1 MADLLVKDLTVEY
14 TTGDYV
20 VRPIDRLEISAPN
33 GHLVLLLGPS
43 GCGKTTL
50 LSCLAGILSPTAGS
64 IMVGDREISGLTGQE
79 LTDYRR
85 HGVGIVFQAFNLIA
99 SLSALENVEAPMW
112 LGGTGRREAKQRAG
126 ELIARVGLEDRG
138 HHKPGQL
145 SGGQQ
150 QRVAIARA
158 LVHDPPLLLAD
169 EPTAHLDYIQV
180 ESVLQLLRGLAA
192 PGRVVVVATHDERM
206 IPLADQVVE
215 LAPKFLEAREP
226 ERVELAPGEVLFNQ
240 GDRSALVY
248 VVESGEI
255 EIFKVRGDHTEERV
269 VLRHAGEH
277 FGELGPLLGLPR
289 SASARAVTATVL
301 TGYGVADFRERF
313 GGDIQVGAALQS
325 HPA

>member
-180 ESVLQLLRGLAA
+180 ESVLQLLRELAA